1 MTATGDAIVSP
12 CTYADPG
19 AMDALFT
26 QLRRDDPVH
35 RVEHPDYRPF
45 WAVTKFA
52 DIQEVER
59 QPDLFLNAPRTFLR
73 TLAYEERARAA
84 TGGNP
89 ALLRSLVFMDAP
101 DHAQY
106 RKLTQAWFMPGR
118 IKVLEADIRQ
128 LAAEVI
134 DDMADRGGA
143 CDFAADVVPYFP
155 VRVIMRILGVPRCDE
170 PLILQL
176 TQEIFGSDDPDVQA
190 ARTMTA
196 SLADTVKVFSDYF
209 RDLTAERR
217 RNPSDDLA
225 TLFAQAEI
233 DGRPM
238 ADHESVS
245 YYILVATAG
254 HDTTSSTTA
263 GGLLA
268 LIENPDAQAQLRADL
283 SLLPGA
289 VDEMVRWVSPVR
301 HFFRTATR
309 DHELRGKAVRAGDSL
324 MMCYPS
330 ANRDEEIFDDPF
342 AFRIDRPANRHIA
355 FGYGPHLCLGMHMA
369 RMEIRIFYEELLRRV
384 ASVELA
390 GDPAWLASTNVGGLK
405 RLPIRFTLA

>member
-1 MTATGDAIVSP
+1 MTAIADAIVSAG
-12 CTYADPG
+12 TYADPA
-19 AMDALFT
+19 AMDALFA

-45 WAVTKFA
+45 WAITKFS

-59 QPDLFLNAPRTFLR
+59 QADIFLNAPRTFLR

-101 DHAQY
+101 DHARY

-118 IKVLEADIRQ
+118 IRVLEEEFRA
-128 LAAEVI
+128 LANEVI
-134 DDMADRGGA
+134 DEMADRGRS
-143 CDFAADVVPYFP
+143 CDFATEVAPYYP
-155 VRVIMRILGVPRCDE
+155 VRVIMRILGVPRSDE
-170 PLILQL
+170 SLILQL

-190 ARTMTA
+190 SRTTTA

-209 RDLTAERR
+209 RDLTADRR
-217 RNPSDDLA
+217 RHPADDLA
-225 TLFAQAEI
+225 TLFARAEI

-238 ADHESVS
+238 ADHESIS

-254 HDTTSSTTA
+254 HDTTSSSTA

-268 LIENPDAQAQLRADL
+268 LIQHPDELRRLRADP
-283 SLLPGA
+283 SLLPTA

-309 DHELRGKAVRAGDSL
+309 DYDLRGRPVKAGDSL

-342 AFRIDRPANRHIA
+342 TFRADRPMNGHIA

-369 RMEIRIFYEELLRRV
+369 RMEMRIFYEELLRRV
-384 ASVELA
+384 ADVGLA
-390 GDPAWLASTNVGGLK
+390 GEPAWLASTNVGGLK
-405 RLPIRFTLA
+405 RLPIHFSMA

>member
-1 MTATGDAIVSP
+1 MSTPGDAILSP
-12 CTYADPG
+12 YTYADPD

-26 QLRRDDPVH
+26 ALRRDDPVH

-52 DIQEVER
+52 DIQDVER

-118 IKVLEADIRQ
+118 IKALEDDIRR
-128 LAAEVI
+128 LAGEVI
-134 DDMADRGGA
+134 DDMADRGGT
-143 CDFAADVVPYFP
+143 CDFAADVAPYFP
-155 VRVIMRILGVPRCDE
+155 VRVIMRILGVPRSDE

-209 RDLTAERR
+209 RDLTAARR

-268 LIENPDAQAQLRADL
+268 LIENPDAQARLRADP

-309 DHELRGKAVRAGDSL
+309 DHELRGKVIRAGDSL

-342 AFRIDRPANRHIA
+342 AFRVDRPANRHIA

-369 RMEIRIFYEELLRRV
+369 RMEIRIFYEEWLRRI

-405 RLPIRFTLA
+405 RLPIRFALA